1 MEINGFYVLI
11 PGMINVSIIR
21 QDSFYGE
28 IKIDIFAIINS

>member
-1 MEINGFYVLI
+1 MEIKGFYVLN
-11 PGMINVSIIR
+11 PGMINVWIIG